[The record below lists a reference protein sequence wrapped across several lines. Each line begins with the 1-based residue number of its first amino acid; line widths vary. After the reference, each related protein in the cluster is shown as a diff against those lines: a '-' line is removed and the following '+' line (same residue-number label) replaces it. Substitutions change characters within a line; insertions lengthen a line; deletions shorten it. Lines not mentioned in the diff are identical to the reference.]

1 MIYFCLHVLKLSPR
15 RSPSLSLTL
24 HLSLSV
30 PDAFVA
36 SLDDLCRLVVVVVA
50 AVAALSPWLSLRG
63 K

>member
-1 MIYFCLHVLKLSPR
+1 MCLSSLHVVLPLP
-15 RSPSLSLTL
+15 LSLAL
-24 HLSLSV
+24 PLSLSV

>member
-1 MIYFCLHVLKLSPR
+1 MPL
-15 RSPSLSLTL
+15 SLSLSL
-24 HLSLSV
+24 ALPLSLSV

>member
-1 MIYFCLHVLKLSPR
+1 MIYFCLHVLKLS
-15 RSPSLSLTL
+15 SCLSLSLSL
-24 HLSLSV
+24 ALPLSLSV